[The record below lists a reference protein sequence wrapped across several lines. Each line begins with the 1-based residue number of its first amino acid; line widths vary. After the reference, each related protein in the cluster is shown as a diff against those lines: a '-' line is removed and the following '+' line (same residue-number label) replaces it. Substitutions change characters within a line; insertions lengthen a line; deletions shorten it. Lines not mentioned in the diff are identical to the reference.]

1 MRSDEKD
8 LWYQACLEENNELLS
23 QNTYEIIDIPPNT
36 TPIKGRWVF
45 KKKPIK
51 NPNSIKPNYITNS
64 DRTIRYK
71 ARWVIQGFYQKL
83 GVDFL
88 ETFSTTARTE
98 TWHLILII
106 AVNKEWSIM
115 QYDVK
120 NAFVHANIDTDI
132 YTILPKG
139 LYTNNNLYKN
149 RCCYLKKALYGLKQA
164 PRLWNQYFRKI
175 AKHLG
180 FTILPYDEGVY
191 INKQS
196 QAILIVHV
204 DDILFIHKDK
214 HYIKEIAKQFN
225 IYIKLEELGEISTFL
240 SNNISIDYL
249 GKTIY
254 IDQKDYIYKLLAK
267 YNITGEYTPLKLPGE
282 PGVRLKKNPNQA
294 DDKIVTKYQQE
305 IGSLLYASLKT
316 RIDIAFP
323 VNYCARYMANPSQDH
338 VNALLKIWRY
348 LLYRPNI
355 GLLYDCQG
363 DNLYI
368 KGYSDADWA
377 VDLDGRRSTT
387 SYIFSLSSD
396 IGLNNPV
403 SWNSML
409 QKSVALSSC
418 EAEYMAM
425 KEAIKEAIYLANIFN
440 YINIQLGLGYLP
452 NIPTILV
459 DNESAI
465 KLGQNP
471 EFHKRS
477 KHIDIQ
483 YHYIR
488 EAIQEGKVKL
498 TYINTKRQL
507 ADLLTKN
514 VNGPLFEE
522 FTKLANLVEIEDPT
536 KKTS

>member
-1 MRSDEKD
+1 MTAYLSSD
-8 LWYQACLEENNELLS
+8 
-23 QNTYEIIDIPPNT
+23 
-36 TPIKGRWVF
+36 
-45 KKKPIK
+45 
-51 NPNSIKPNYITNS
+51 
-64 DRTIRYK
+64 
-71 ARWVIQGFYQKL
+71 
-83 GVDFL
+83 
-88 ETFSTTARTE
+88 
-98 TWHLILII
+98 
-106 AVNKEWSIM
+106 
-115 QYDVK
+115 
-120 NAFVHANIDTDI
+120 
-132 YTILPKG
+132 
-139 LYTNNNLYKN
+139 
-149 RCCYLKKALYGLKQA
+149 
-164 PRLWNQYFRKI
+164 
-175 AKHLG
+175 
-180 FTILPYDEGVY
+180 
-191 INKQS
+191 
-196 QAILIVHV
+196 
-204 DDILFIHKDK
+204 
-214 HYIKEIAKQFN
+214 
-225 IYIKLEELGEISTFL
+225 
-240 SNNISIDYL
+240 
-249 GKTIY
+249 
-254 IDQKDYIYKLLAK
+254 
-267 YNITGEYTPLKLPGE
+267 
-282 PGVRLKKNPNQA
+282 
-294 DDKIVTKYQQE
+294 
-305 IGSLLYASLKT
+305 
-316 RIDIAFP
+316 
-323 VNYCARYMANPSQDH
+323 
-338 VNALLKIWRY
+338 

-355 GLLYDCQG
+355 GLLYNCQG

-377 VDLDGRRSTT
+377 GDLDGRRSTT